1 MDGSCSDSEY
11 WDQLVRMCLSC
22 ERRCEHSQGR
32 CVEFCASLHCRAS
45 PGNFYDPLL
54 KQCMQCAE
62 LCGSHPV
69 ECAQACKA
77 QPTARS
83 LTRLPE
89 DGAALTPPTTRGSS
103 FPRGEHH
110 TVIIYSLLGLCLAAL
125 FCTLSVALVALL
137 CRSRGRGA
145 RGARRAGP
153 QEEQET
159 SDDALHPSSKDR
171 LMDAVVGGRG
181 HEEKKAWP
189 TVVGGRGHEEKKAWP
204 TVVGG
209 RGHEEKKAWP
219 TVVGGRGHEEKK
231 AWPTETCVHCFP
243 ELRVQQRVEDKLP
256 PPNVYQ
262 QATGMAPPSEA
273 STLLYQDGVAVA
285 TNRHASLHGPGGKDG
300 ALRIICSPTQSG

>member
-22 ERRCEHSQGR
+22 ERSCEHSQ
-32 CVEFCASLHCRAS
+32 ASLHCRAS

-89 DGAALTPPTTRGSS
+89 DGAALTPSTTRGSS

-145 RGARRAGP
+145 RGPQGGAPGGAGNQRRR
-153 QEEQET
+153 
-159 SDDALHPSSKDR
+159 PSPFFQRSAD
-171 LMDAVVGGRG
+171 GRG
-181 HEEKKAWP
+181 
-189 TVVGGRGHEEKKAWP
+189 
-204 TVVGG
+204 
-209 RGHEEKKAWP
+209 
-219 TVVGGRGHEEKK
+219 
-231 AWPTETCVHCFP
+231 ETCVHCFP

-273 STLLYQDGVAVA
+273 STLLYQDAVAVA

>member
-22 ERRCEHSQGR
+22 ERSCEHSQGR

-89 DGAALTPPTTRGSS
+89 DRAALTPSTTRGSS

-204 TVVGG
+204 T
-209 RGHEEKKAWP
+209 
-219 TVVGGRGHEEKK
+219 
-231 AWPTETCVHCFP
+231 ETCVHCFP